1 MNFEL
6 KYSNKG
12 DNEILYINFILES
25 YDGNIKFIVGDYVEF
40 SILECED
47 EEYKICKGGYDYLNR
62 VEIEKDIKIF
72 VEKLKKREFPCEFT
86 YTYEYN
92 HPFEEVRNEMKG
104 ICDGFKII
112 VNNDIINVNDRAFLP
127 INNISIESII
137 NFFEYLY
144 EIRDKVQK
152 ENTYSDD
159 EDDNDEY
166 KDWVKKWE
174 KEYNAKKNS

>member
-6 KYSNKG
+6 KYCNKG
-12 DNEILYINFILES
+12 DDEILYINFILES
-25 YDGNIKFIVGDYVEF
+25 KDGNIKFIVGDDVEF

-47 EEYKICKGGYDYLNR
+47 EEYKICKGGLNYLDN

-72 VEKLKKREFPCEFT
+72 VEKLKKREFPCEFL

-92 HPFEEVRNEMKG
+92 SRIEEVRYEMKG

-159 EDDNDEY
+159 DDDDDEY
-166 KDWVKKWE
+166 KDWVKEWE
-174 KEYNAKKNS
+174 KGYNAKKNS